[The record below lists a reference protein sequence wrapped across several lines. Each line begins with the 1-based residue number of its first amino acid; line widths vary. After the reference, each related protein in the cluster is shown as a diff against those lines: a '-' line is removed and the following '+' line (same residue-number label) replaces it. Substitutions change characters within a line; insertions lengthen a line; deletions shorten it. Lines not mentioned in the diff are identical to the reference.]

1 MTALQR
7 LIQAQRAKIDAA
19 LTQRATHVA
28 AIDQI
33 RSAAFG
39 ADGTVATLTEE
50 QTAGATAARAQID
63 QIDAQVTELRSVLEG
78 FEAEQRANEAAETL
92 ARSSA
97 PTDRAVGGARIGQEA
112 RTYSRETARQGISF
126 FQDAFRAQHGRD
138 HAADER
144 LQRHAQEM
152 FVDLRES
159 GQWFREAGPDQA
171 RALTTGTVGGLMI
184 PVYLTEL
191 ATTVL
196 RNGSPLVN
204 LLPTLPLPA
213 EGMSLTIPRASTGA
227 TAASQVTENTQVSQ
241 TDPTWTTDLVIPVN
255 TIAGE
260 VDLSRQ
266 LLDRGTGYD
275 QLVYNDLAAAYAAE
289 KGRQVL
295 NGSGTANQAL
305 GMLQTAGRI
314 TATAF
319 GAAATIANFH
329 KKEAGVIAGI
339 TASADAINPDL
350 IAMHPRRWGWMTGE
364 TDSTGRPL
372 VVPLPNGP
380 YNATALNLAPGQ
392 TGSSAPGPKS
402 ATIVGSFQ
410 GMPVTT
416 DTNIPTNVGTNNEDV
431 VVTIDTAKQLLW
443 EEGDGSPRFLRFDQ
457 VNTLTVKLVAYG
469 YMAFSARRYPTSI
482 GQVGG
487 LDTGAGNGLV
497 APTF

>member
-1 MTALQR
+1 MTLEQ
-7 LIQAQRAKIDAA
+7 LIKAQRAKIKAA
-19 LTQRATHVA
+19 LDARATHVE
-28 AIDQI
+28 AINAV
-33 RSAAFG
+33 RSALIDNQDPTA
-39 ADGTVATLTEE
+39 E
-50 QTAGATAARAQID
+50 QTAAVTTARAQVD
-63 QIDAQVTELRSVLEG
+63 QVDAQLGELRSVLEG
-78 FEAEQRANEAAETL
+78 FEREQVATEAAETL
-92 ARSSA
+92 ARSITA
-97 PTDRAVGGARIGQEA
+97 ANGTHERGTGGARVGQEP
-112 RTYSRETARQGISF
+112 RTYSRETARQGVSF

-138 HAADER
+138 NAADER
-144 LQRHAQEM
+144 LTRHAQEM

-159 GQWFREAGPDQA
+159 GQWFREAGPSEA

-204 LLPTLPLPA
+204 LLPTLQLPA

-227 TAASQVTENTQVSQ
+227 TVASQATENTQVSQ

-275 QLVYNDLAAAYAAE
+275 QLVYNDLAAAYATE

-305 GMLQTAGRI
+305 GMLQTAGRV

-329 KKEAGVIAGI
+329 KKEAGVIAGV

-372 VVPLPNGP
+372 VVPLANGP

-392 TGSSAPGPKS
+392 TGSSGTGPKS
-402 ATIVGSFQ
+402 ATIVGTFQ

-416 DTNIPTNVGTNNEDV
+416 DSNIPTNVGTNNEDV
-431 VVTIDTAKQLLW
+431 VVTLDTSKQLLW
-443 EEGDGSPRFLRFDQ
+443 EEGDGAPRFLRFDQ

-469 YMAFSARRYPTSI
+469 YMAFSARRYPTSL
-482 GQVGG
+482 GQLGG
-487 LDTGAGNGLV
+487 VDTGAGNGLV
-497 APTF
+497 TPTF